1 VTSITAEDVRNLVAF
16 RGAEAPVTT
25 CYLDVDGRHLATH
38 REVQQAFDL
47 LVRQAGLN
55 GHTHPSV
62 TEDVARMGR
71 HVRGLKRTRAR
82 SLAMFSCSAE
92 GLWAALELPRPV
104 ASQFAVHDTA
114 SVRQLE
120 EVLDHSM
127 RLALLVT
134 DRQSARL
141 VVCQLGELIESRE
154 IIDPLSRQGDDDRG
168 DRVKTR
174 LGRQRQQQARQHVRR
189 AAGAAFDLLRSD
201 TFDWIVIAAPTP
213 DVLTDLDQALHPYV
227 RARVADRQQ
236 LPVGLSDEQLLRAAA
251 QAEADIEQRSAAAL
265 VARLR
270 EGAAPGLDRAVL
282 GLERTLAA
290 LSAKRVDRLVV
301 SRSYSAEGWRCH
313 GCAALATIGR
323 RCPRCHD
330 EMRHVDDIAEEAVH
344 QALCQ
349 HRFVTVL
356 VDNPDLDVL
365 GRIGALL
372 RF

>member
-1 VTSITAEDVRNLVAF
+1 VSSITAEDVRYLVAF
-16 RGAEAPVTT
+16 RGTEAPVTT
-25 CYLDVDGRHLATH
+25 CYLDVDGRHLASH
-38 REVQQAFDL
+38 REVQQAFDV

-62 TEDVARMGR
+62 TDDVARMAR

-92 GLWAALELPRPV
+92 GLWAAHELARPV
-104 ASQFAVHDTA
+104 ASQLTVHDTA
-114 SVRQLE
+114 CVRQLE
-120 EVLDHSM
+120 ETLDHSM

-134 DRQSARL
+134 DRQAARL
-141 VVCQLGELIESRE
+141 VVHQLGELIDSRE
-154 IIDPLSRQGDDDRG
+154 ILDPLTRQGDDDRG

-174 LGRQRQQQARQHVRR
+174 LGRQRQQQARQHVRH
-189 AAGAAFDLLRSD
+189 AAGAAFDLLR
-201 TFDWIVIAAPTP
+201 TNAFDWIVIAAPTP
-213 DVLTDLDQALHPYV
+213 AVLADLEQALHPYV

-251 QAEADIEQRSAAAL
+251 QAEAEIERRSATTL
-265 VARLR
+265 VTRLR
-270 EGAAPGLDRAVL
+270 EGAAAGMDRAVL

-290 LSAKRVDRLVV
+290 LAAKRVDRLVV
-301 SRSYSAEGWRCH
+301 SRSFFPEGWRCD
-313 GCAALATIGR
+313 GCGALAMVGR
-323 RCPRCHD
+323 RCPRCHH
-330 EMRHVDDIAEEAVH
+330 EMHHVDDVAEEAVH

-349 HRFVTVL
+349 HRSVTVL